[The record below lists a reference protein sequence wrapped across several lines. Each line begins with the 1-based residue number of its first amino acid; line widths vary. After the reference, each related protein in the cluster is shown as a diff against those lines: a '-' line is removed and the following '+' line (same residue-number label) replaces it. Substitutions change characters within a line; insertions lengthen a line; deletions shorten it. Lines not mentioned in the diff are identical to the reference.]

1 MKKDSVF
8 TYEIYPEYQN
18 IATITNEG
26 IVTGISEGRARG
38 KIRDVANN
46 LEIEL
51 VIEVEKNYVK
61 VEKSSNGT
69 FAIDIDGNVWGWG
82 RSNVGQIGNGRAGT
96 YSKAQRVMINST
108 TPLTGVVK
116 IAAGAENGMA
126 IDKDGSL
133 YTWGWSIEGG
143 LLIFYLF
150 L

>member
-1 MKKDSVF
+1 
-8 TYEIYPEYQN
+8 
-18 IATITNEG
+18 
-26 IVTGISEGRARG
+26 
-38 KIRDVANN
+38 
-46 LEIEL
+46 
-51 VIEVEKNYVK
+51 
-61 VEKSSNGT
+61 
-69 FAIDIDGNVWGWG
+69 
-82 RSNVGQIGNGRAGT
+82 
-96 YSKAQRVMINST
+96 MINST